1 MIDGVVKWLN
11 ATKGYGFIEVD
22 GQDDVFVHITAVEA
36 SGIQIAENSKV
47 SFEKEQGKNGK
58 YSAVNLQLRD

>member
-1 MIDGVVKWLN
+1 MIDGVVKWFN

-22 GQDDVFVHITAVEA
+22 GHDDVFVHITAVEA

-47 SFEKEQGKNGK
+47 SFENEQGKNGK

>member
-1 MIDGVVKWLN
+1 MIDGVVKWFN
-11 ATKGYGFIEVD
+11 ATKGYGFIEVE

>member
-1 MIDGVVKWLN
+1 VKWFN
-11 ATKGYGFIEVD
+11 ATKGYGFIEVE

>member
-1 MIDGVVKWLN
+1 MIDGVVKWFN

-47 SFEKEQGKNGK
+47 SVEKEQGKNGK

>member
-1 MIDGVVKWLN
+1 MIDGLVKWFN
-11 ATKGYGFIEVD
+11 ATKGYGFIEVE

>member
-1 MIDGVVKWLN
+1 MIDGVVKWFN

-58 YSAVNLQLRD
+58 KIIK

>member
-1 MIDGVVKWLN
+1 MIDGVVKWFN
-11 ATKGYGFIEVD
+11 ATKGYCFIEVE